1 MNALEPLKVIIAGA
15 TGKVGRELV
24 KAFAVEPSVKLAGAV
39 ARTGQGQDV
48 GEATGIGRIGVA
60 LAAKLEQV
68 LLQHPADVLVD
79 FTRAEAARDHIT
91 IALQHGCAP
100 VVGTTGFTEED
111 YRRFEELVRKSGLG
125 AAIIANFAIGVMLQM
140 KFCEQAARL
149 MPHVEVVEMHHN
161 TKVDAPSGT
170 ALRIAARLEQ
180 AGANQPVP
188 IHSLRLPGAVAH
200 HEVIFGGP
208 GQTLTIRHDSVS
220 RESFV
225 PGVLLAV
232 KGVRAAGRIVHDL
245 EDFIDL

>member
-1 MNALEPLKVIIAGA
+1 MQQLKVVVAGA

-24 KAFAVEPSVKLAGAV
+24 KAFAVETSVQLVGAV
-39 ARTGQGQDV
+39 ARSGQGQDV
-48 GEATGIGRIGVA
+48 GEAVGIGRIGVPLSA
-60 LAAKLEQV
+60 SLEQV
-68 LLQHPADVLVD
+68 LKETPADVLVD
-79 FTRAEAARDHIT
+79 FTRSEAARDHIA
-91 IALQHGCAP
+91 IALRHGCAP

-111 YRRFEELVRKSGLG
+111 YRRFEELTRKSGLG

-140 KFCEQAARL
+140 RFCEQAAKL
-149 MPHVEVVEMHHN
+149 MPHVEVVEIHHN

-170 ALRIAARLEQ
+170 ALRIAARLEK
-180 AGANQPVP
+180 AGANRPVP
-188 IHSLRLPGAVAH
+188 IHSLRIPGAVAH

-232 KGVRAAGRIVHDL
+232 KGVREAGRVVYDL
-245 EDFIDL
+245 EDFLDL